1 MFLDPKKIKIMII
14 MGNAAVTKALLM
26 LGLGWAGYRLDQ
38 RWGTKPWLMFLG
50 VLLGLGLGLWYIMV
64 LANRYSRNSDEEK

>member
-1 MFLDPKKIKIMII
+1 
-14 MGNAAVTKALLM
+14 
-26 LGLGWAGYRLDQ
+26 AGYRLDQ

-64 LANRYSRNSDEEK
+64 LANRYNRNSDEEK

>member
-1 MFLDPKKIKIMII
+1 

-64 LANRYSRNSDEEK
+64 LANRFNRSQDDQ